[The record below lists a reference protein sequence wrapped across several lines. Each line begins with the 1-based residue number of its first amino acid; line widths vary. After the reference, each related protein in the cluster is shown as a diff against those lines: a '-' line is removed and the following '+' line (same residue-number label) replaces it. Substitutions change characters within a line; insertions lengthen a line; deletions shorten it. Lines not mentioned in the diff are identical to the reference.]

1 MFDMRTRD
9 NPRAGTRA
17 GPRAAGTGGRS
28 PRASGG
34 AAARPEYVA
43 GLAKGLAVIE
53 AFGARHPRLTISEAA
68 GLAGLSRAAARR
80 CLLTLERL
88 GYAEYDGR
96 YFRLAPRALRL
107 GHAYVLATPLP
118 RVVQPVLETLSERTH
133 ESASAAILDGT
144 DAVFIARSTTR
155 RSLSAGIGVGTRLP
169 AYCSATGRMLLSNL
183 PDASVKRLFR
193 KLPPVKLTAKTIT
206 GSAELLDEVRRTR
219 LQGYAISDEEVEL
232 GLRSIAVPVRN
243 ALGEMVAAMSL
254 SVQTSRMGRKEMVEQ
269 LLPALETS
277 RRILS
282 AML

>member
-1 MFDMRTRD
+1 MFAMRTERKTPARPERTPGGERT
-9 NPRAGTRA
+9 PRAR
-17 GPRAAGTGGRS
+17 PAAQAER
-28 PRASGG
+28 
-34 AAARPEYVA
+34 EYVA
-43 GLAKGLAVIE
+43 GLEKGLAVIE

-80 CLLTLERL
+80 CLLTLQKL

-107 GHAYVLATPLP
+107 GHAYVMATPLP

-133 ESASAAILDGT
+133 ESASAAILDGS

-183 PDASVKRLFR
+183 PDASVRRLFR
-193 KLPPVKLTAKTIT
+193 KLPPGKLTAKTIT
-206 GSAELLDEVRRTR
+206 GTAELIGEVRKARQ
-219 LQGYAISDEEVEL
+219 QGYAISDEEVEL

-254 SVQTSRMGRKEMVEQ
+254 SVQSSRMGRKEMVEQ

>member
-1 MFDMRTRD
+1 MRTRGKTRGKTAGKAARKPGGERP
-9 NPRAGTRA
+9 PRARSGTQAER
-17 GPRAAGTGGRS
+17 
-28 PRASGG
+28 
-34 AAARPEYVA
+34 EYVA
-43 GLAKGLAVIE
+43 GLEKGLAVIE

-88 GYAEYDGR
+88 GYADYDGR
-96 YFRLAPRALRL
+96 YFSLAPRALRL
-107 GHAYVLATPLP
+107 GHAYVMATPLP
-118 RVVQPVLETLSERTH
+118 RVAQPILETLSERTH
-133 ESASAAILDGT
+133 ESASVAILDGT

-183 PDASVKRLFR
+183 PDASVRRLFR

-206 GSAELLDEVRRTR
+206 GTADLLEEVRKAR

-243 ALGEMVAAMSL
+243 TLGEMVAAMSL
-254 SVQTSRMGRKEMVEQ
+254 SVQASRMGRKEMVEQ

-277 RRILS
+277 RRILA